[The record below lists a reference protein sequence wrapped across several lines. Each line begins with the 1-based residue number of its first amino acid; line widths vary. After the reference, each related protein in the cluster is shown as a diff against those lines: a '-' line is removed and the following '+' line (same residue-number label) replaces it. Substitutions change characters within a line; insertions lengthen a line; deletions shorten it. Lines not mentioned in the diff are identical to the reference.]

1 MIPSSAPISLRAD
14 GNHAPKDLLRRL
26 SVPREA
32 TRSPAQVT
40 RVKVRIVHEVPL
52 IASGIRAVLARSGEF
67 ELVAEEGPGGTE
79 ILIADV
85 ASGLRALR
93 GGAGRNVLII
103 TDDDGEAVIRT
114 ALEQGARG
122 FLLHTC
128 GVDELTGAA
137 RALGRGGTAF
147 APLVASRIAASIASE
162 PLTDREREV
171 LQLLVQGSADK
182 EVARRLASATGT
194 VKTHVRSILTKL
206 GAARRAE
213 AVAIAQRRGLARLD
227 PIPIDCSK
235 EMP

>member
-1 MIPSSAPISLRAD
+1 MNLRAD
-14 GNHAPKDLLRRL
+14 GSRAPRERLRYV

-32 TRSPAQVT
+32 AHSPAHVA
-40 RVKVRIVHEVPL
+40 RVRVRIVHEVPL
-52 IASGIRAVLARSGEF
+52 IASGIRAVLARSSEF
-67 ELVAEEGPGGTE
+67 ELVAEEAQGVAE

-85 ASGLRALR
+85 SSGLQALR
-93 GGAGRNVLII
+93 QGLSRNVLII
-103 TDDDGEAVIRT
+103 ARDDGEAVIRK

-128 GVDELTGAA
+128 GVEELTGAA
-137 RALGRGGTAF
+137 RAVSHGGTAF

-162 PLTDREREV
+162 QLTERELEV
-171 LQLLVQGSADK
+171 LQLLVQGASDK
-182 EVARRLASATGT
+182 DVARKLLIATGT

-227 PIPIDCSK
+227 NPIELDDAEVTP
-235 EMP
+235 